1 MMLLYLY
8 VWIFMRLLLFS
19 KALKNVDS
27 ELFYLAT
34 NGYLNYNN
42 DK

>member
-1 MMLLYLY
+1 MLYLY
-8 VWIFMRLLLFS
+8 VWIFYE
-19 KALKNVDS
+19 AAVVLKSTANVDS

-34 NGYLNYNN
+34 NGYLNYND